1 MLIKRIQEDPILSEF
16 LCDDCEENG
25 VGINVSKNVNQ
36 DDLIIIKV
44 DEYYKIHEKSNN
56 RPKSPD
62 CLIIQHC
69 GGNKFVL
76 YLIELKD
83 IKSLKTE
90 KLSDI
95 RDKFQSCFSDFM
107 SDRFREYFYDTTY
120 EFTINV
126 FFISDPREGKIDNK
140 SKSTRMDS
148 LLALKQPYFANRI
161 YPIRP
166 KLPNPVIQP
175 CQ

>member
-1 MLIKRIQEDPILSEF
+1 MLIKRIQEDPILNEF

-25 VGINVSKNVNQ
+25 VGINVSEEMKRE
-36 DDLIIIKV
+36 DFIIIKV
-44 DEYYKIHEKSNN
+44 DEYYKVHEKSNN

-69 GGNKFVL
+69 GGDKFVL

-107 SDRFREYFYDTTY
+107 SDRFREYFYDISY
-120 EFTINV
+120 DFSIKLL
-126 FFISDPREGKIDNK
+126 FISNPSESKKDNK
-140 SKSTRMDS
+140 GKPTRMDN
-148 LLALKQPYFANRI
+148 LLSQRPCKFANRP
-161 YPIRP
+161 YLLEHE
-166 KLPNPVIQP
+166 LPNPTIKP